1 MVEDEGP
8 TCQSEKQIRIK
19 IDVDNAGRE
28 FNFQL
33 ARLAFRLPTG
43 VDGYRMCVIIHY
55 NSKGRILEKVY

>member
-43 VDGYRMCVIIHY
+43 VDYFRRCVIIQY
-55 NSKGRILEKVY
+55 IKRGGNLEKVH